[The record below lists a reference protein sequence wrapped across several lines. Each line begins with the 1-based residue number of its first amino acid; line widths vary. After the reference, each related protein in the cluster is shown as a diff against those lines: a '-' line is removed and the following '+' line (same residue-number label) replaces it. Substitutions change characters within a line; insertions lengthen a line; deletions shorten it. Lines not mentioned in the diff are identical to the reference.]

1 MENSQTKGRWCKLAE
16 AAQLLGVSEITV
28 RRKAKSGQLKTILRN
43 GKYMVF
49 LEENTELGLFM
60 GTTDQTV
67 TPTLSMSNER
77 RAQFAGLNITPEKHT
92 QNTAVNDGLIQ
103 SLKRTIEDQQTLI
116 ASLEDSISRMR
127 NKLSAAKNS
136 NM

>member
-1 MENSQTKGRWCKLAE
+1 MDNAQTKGRWCKLTD

-60 GTTDQTV
+60 GSSDQPV
-67 TPTLSMSNER
+67 SPTLSMSSER
-77 RAQFAGLNITPEKHT
+77 RAQFSSLNRATELKPQIQKPNEE
-92 QNTAVNDGLIQ
+92 VIQ

-116 ASLEDSISRMR
+116 ASLEDSIARMR
-127 NKLSAAKNS
+127 AKLLGEKNS
-136 NM
+136 SR

>member
-1 MENSQTKGRWCKLAE
+1 MENAQTKGRWCKLAE

-28 RRKAKSGQLKTILRN
+28 RRKAKSSQLKTILRN

-60 GTTDQTV
+60 GSNDKPL
-67 TPTLSMSNER
+67 TPTLSISNDR
-77 RAQFAGLNITPEKHT
+77 RAHFSGLNQKDENAA
-92 QNTAVNDGLIQ
+92 QNSEANDEFIQ

-127 NKLSAAKNS
+127 QKLSAEKNS
-136 NM
+136 SM